1 MEIKQGRFSSKDLS
15 IFWEAWLPEES
26 PKAVVHTIH
35 GFGEHIDRYNNVV
48 DELVPSGYA
57 LIGTDHRG
65 HGRSGGRR
73 CHVKSFMEFI
83 EDERQLFTEVISS
96 LLSDIP
102 YFVLGHSMGSI
113 IAMNYVERYPEGIKG
128 LILSGTGSAPGSSV
142 SKASLILA
150 KIASRIAPGIHVK
163 SPLPPDFISRDPD
176 VVKAY
181 VDDPLVYDIITPR
194 LAEQMYT
201 YLAKGFEDASRI
213 RLPVLIQCGSSDT
226 SFSGQEDLYNRIDSK
241 DKTIHIYEGLKHEV
255 YNELLDDRAKVLGD
269 LHTWVDKHV

>member
-1 MEIKQGRFSSKDLS
+1 MEIKQGRFLSKDLS
-15 IFWEAWLPEES
+15 IFWEAWLPEEG
-26 PKAVVHTIH
+26 PKAVLHTIH
-35 GFGEHIDRYNNVV
+35 GFGEHIDRYKNVV
-48 DELVPSGYA
+48 DELVPAGYA

-65 HGRSGGRR
+65 HGRSDGRR

-128 LILSGTGSAPGSSV
+128 LILSGTGSTPGSSV

-150 KIASRIAPGIHVK
+150 KIASRITPGIHVK

-181 VDDPLVYDIITPR
+181 VEDPLVYDIITPR

-201 YLAKGFEDASRI
+201 YLAKGFEGASRI

-255 YNELLDDRAKVLGD
+255 YNELFDDRAKVLGD
-269 LHTWVDKHV
+269 LHAWVDEHV

>member
-1 MEIKQGRFSSKDLS
+1 MEIKQGRFSSKGLS
-15 IFWEAWLPEES
+15 IFWEAWLPKES

-35 GFGEHIDRYNNVV
+35 GFGEHIDRYKNVV

-96 LLSDIP
+96 LLSDVP

-113 IAMNYVERYPEGIKG
+113 IAMNYAERYPGGIKG
-128 LILSGTGSAPGSSV
+128 LILSGTGSTPGSSV

-213 RLPVLIQCGSSDT
+213 KLPVLIQCGSSDT

>member
-1 MEIKQGRFSSKDLS
+1 MEIKEGRFSSGDLS
-15 IFWEAWLPEES
+15 IFWKAWYPKDR

-35 GFGEHIDRYNNVV
+35 GYGEHIDRYKNVI

-65 HGRSGGRR
+65 HGRSDGRR
-73 CHVKSFMEFI
+73 CHVKSFLEYI
-83 EDERQLFTEVISS
+83 EDERQLFADVISS
-96 LLSDIP
+96 LFSDVP
-102 YFVLGHSMGSI
+102 YLVLGHSMGSI

-128 LILSGTGSAPGSSV
+128 LILSGTGSSPGSSV
-142 SKASLILA
+142 SKASLLLA
-150 KIASRIAPGIHVK
+150 KIASKIIPGIHVK

-181 VDDPLVYDIITPR
+181 VEDPLVYDIITPR

-201 YLAKGFEDASRI
+201 YLAKGFEESSRI
-213 RLPVLIQCGSSDT
+213 NAPVLIQCGSVDT
-226 SFSGQEDLYNRIDSK
+226 SFSGQQDLYDRIGSK

-255 YNELLDDRAKVLGD
+255 YNELKDDRANVLRD
-269 LHTWVDKHV
+269 LHTWLDEHI

>member
-1 MEIKQGRFSSKDLS
+1 MEIKQGKLLSKDLS

-35 GFGEHIDRYNNVV
+35 GYGEHIDRYKNVV

-128 LILSGTGSAPGSSV
+128 LILSGTGSTPGSSV

-213 RLPVLIQCGSSDT
+213 KLPVLIQCGSSDT
-226 SFSGQEDLYNRIDSK
+226 SFSGREDLYNRIDSK

-255 YNELLDDRAKVLGD
+255 YNELFDDRAKVLGD